1 MSTIA
6 GTNAAS
12 SRRPRPA
19 LRARSAPFAELT
31 RAACVAKPL
40 FVATALLCALTSA
53 AQAQPGK
60 STRPSAANG
69 KTVFMR
75 VGCYTCHG
83 TVGQGGAGARLAPNT
98 LPLAAMQVW
107 VRGGTPGWSIAR
119 GMPAFPTT
127 VISDSELAD
136 VQAYLAGLP
145 PPAKPDDIALL
156 RR

>member
-1 MSTIA
+1 MSVA
-6 GTNAAS
+6 AAAS
-12 SRRPRPA
+12 TSLSILTA
-19 LRARSAPFAELT
+19 EISRAR
-31 RAACVAKPL
+31 RAMKAL
-40 FVATALLCALTSA
+40 GLATALLCVLASGVH
-53 AQAQPGK
+53 AQSTK

-83 TVGQGGAGARLAPNT
+83 TVGQGGAGARLAPNAM
-98 LPLAAMQVW
+98 PLAAMQVW

-127 VISDSELAD
+127 AISDSELAD

-145 PPAKPDDIALL
+145 PPPKPDDIALL
-156 RR
+156 KP

>member
-1 MSTIA
+1 
-6 GTNAAS
+6 
-12 SRRPRPA
+12 
-19 LRARSAPFAELT
+19 
-31 RAACVAKPL
+31 VK
-40 FVATALLCALTSA
+40 ALLLATVLLYALIGV
-53 AQAQPGK
+53 AQAQSSK

-98 LPLAAMQVW
+98 MPLAAMQVW

-119 GMPAFPTT
+119 GMPAFPAT

-136 VQAYLAGLP
+136 VQAYLSSLP
-145 PPAKPDDIALL
+145 PPPKPNDIALL
-156 RR
+156 RP

>member
-1 MSTIA
+1 MSKIA
-6 GTNAAS
+6 KTS
-12 SRRPRPA
+12 PS
-19 LRARSAPFAELT
+19 LRAIDAALG
-31 RAACVAKPL
+31 RATGAVKAVSL
-40 FVATALLCALTSA
+40 ATALLGALAGVAHS
-53 AQAQPGK
+53 QPSK
-60 STRPSAANG
+60 SSRPSAANG

-98 LPLAAMQVW
+98 MPLAAMQAW

-136 VQAYLAGLP
+136 VQVYLAGLP
-145 PPAKPDDIALL
+145 QPPRPDDIALL
-156 RR
+156 RQ